1 MAAARRPAYRC
12 GTELDDQT
20 REMPGPWQ
28 VVAVLAASQHGVV
41 SRTQMRRLGLTD
53 RQITRATATG
63 RIHRVRR
70 TVFAVGHPGLTSDG
84 RASAAVL
91 ACGVRAALSYRSAGA
106 QHGLRPSSSARIDV
120 SVAGTGRPSHDGIVI
135 HCHPGLQPDEVEV
148 RNGIRMTTVARTQLD
163 LGAILGPTALRKVVS
178 QAEVLQTFDLAAVTT
193 LLDRHTHHP
202 GAAALRHVL
211 ASWVE
216 PPRTRSPQ
224 EEAFPD
230 LCVRLGLPRPQMNA
244 SVLGME
250 VDALFPD
257 HGVAVELDSW
267 RFHQGVLQREDDYE
281 RRARLIAAGWLA
293 VAFTYRQQRERGGL
307 LVLETLGPALVRGR
321 RSPAPMR

>member
-1 MAAARRPAYRC
+1 M
-12 GTELDDQT
+12 
-20 REMPGPWQ
+20 
-28 VVAVLAASQHGVV
+28 AASQHGVV
-41 SRTQMRRLGLTD
+41 SRSQMHDAGLTD

-70 TVFAVGHPGLTSDG
+70 TVFAVGHPALTSDG

-91 ACGVRAALSYRSAGA
+91 ACGARAALSYRSAGA
-106 QHGLRPSSSARIDV
+106 QHGLRPWSSARIDV
-120 SVAGTGRPSHDGIVI
+120 TVAGTGRPSHDGIVI
-135 HCHPGLQPDEVEV
+135 HCHPGLRPDEVEV

-163 LGAILGPTALRKVVS
+163 LGAVLAPTAMRKVVS
-178 QAEVLQTFDLAAVTT
+178 QAEILQVFDLDDVTL
-193 LLDRHTHHP
+193 LLDRHAHHA
-202 GAAALRHVL
+202 GAATLRQVL

-250 VDALFPD
+250 IDALFPD
-257 HGVAVELDSW
+257 DGVAVELDSW

-281 RRARLIAAGWLA
+281 KRARLVAAGWLF
-293 VAFTYRQQRERGGL
+293 VAFTYRQQRDRGGL
-307 LVLETLGPALVRGR
+307 LVRETLGPMLDRGR
-321 RSPAPMR
+321 RSPTPLR